1 MFPLIL
7 GILTSAE
14 GIIVNDL
21 DNGALDDGELGD
33 VRDQV
38 TSA

>member
-1 MFPLIL
+1 MFSLNL

-14 GIIVNDL
+14 GIMANDL